1 MERSTIEDA
10 VWQMKRYGYAAGAL
24 LGVLLTVAAILFIIM
39 RTEETPRVV
48 SVWPLVVALG
58 ASVATWWLQGLIVA
72 VLARPWLER
81 LRVLDTFR
89 VYMAGT
95 FIAGISPIRG
105 AEIPCEVYLLKQL
118 GLSTGEGSTVVGTRV
133 LLDIAVLTPAAVCG
147 LALTVG
153 LPEVRSIELVLAGLA
168 IAGTVAVVFLAWG
181 RGGSR
186 VSGLCRD
193 EPGRLTRARAKV
205 YGFFGDVRKSIDSYW
220 RQGYRTTVA
229 YAVALT
235 VVYWAFRLS
244 SGPLALMAVGWSGDW
259 VPVILAQLLLAS
271 VILPLAPTPGGS
283 GARELGLAALLPAH
297 VPEEHLLSGIVVYT
311 GLTYYLPVVVGASFA
326 GRQLWREIFHR
337 GEGRKAAH
345 RRGRPETSTS
355 AFHRTRAVL

>member
-229 YAVALT
+229 YVVALT

-283 GARELGLAALLPAH
+283 GARELGLAALLSAH

>member
-24 LGVLLTVAAILFIIM
+24 LGVLLTVAAILFIM

-133 LLDIAVLTPAAVCG
+133 LLDIAVLTPAA
-147 LALTVG
+147 
-153 LPEVRSIELVLAGLA
+153 
-168 IAGTVAVVFLAWG
+168 
-181 RGGSR
+181 
-186 VSGLCRD
+186 
-193 EPGRLTRARAKV
+193 
-205 YGFFGDVRKSIDSYW
+205 
-220 RQGYRTTVA
+220 
-229 YAVALT
+229 
-235 VVYWAFRLS
+235 
-244 SGPLALMAVGWSGDW
+244 
-259 VPVILAQLLLAS
+259 
-271 VILPLAPTPGGS
+271 
-283 GARELGLAALLPAH
+283 
-297 VPEEHLLSGIVVYT
+297 
-311 GLTYYLPVVVGASFA
+311 
-326 GRQLWREIFHR
+326 
-337 GEGRKAAH
+337 
-345 RRGRPETSTS
+345 
-355 AFHRTRAVL
+355 